1 MADLMV
7 ADEDIQMWH
16 LWLQFFLQEQTRI
29 GNFGARVDEKIKL
42 LLFRL
47 ILSIVSQKHSAIYMC
62 HVRHV
67 RSWRCEA
74 FLAISFH
81 KNKMDEE
88 AVDYFM
94 KSLESKSKSLP
105 DQILFDFL
113 RCGMNALK
121 NLKKKEEL
129 VQFQKIKFQFRNDL
143 FSIQDSLEK
152 TCKYYSFGTKASQ
165 IYSMWQN
172 IWNKWCIEHSY
183 HIF

>member
-1 MADLMV
+1 MKFYQNASLCLSSRR
-7 ADEDIQMWH
+7 ALGW
-16 LWLQFFLQEQTRI
+16 FLTSLDKMKLK
-29 GNFGARVDEKIKL
+29 NFRPKQ
-42 LLFRL
+42 
-47 ILSIVSQKHSAIYMC
+47 ILV
-62 HVRHV
+62 
-67 RSWRCEA
+67 CEA

-165 IYSMWQN
+165 MHSMWQN
-172 IWNKWCIEHSY
+172 IWNLAKVPAKPGTWNPCSVDLSSWSQNKQN
-183 HIF
+183 